1 MRKNHKFSKKKK
13 FEFFFDW
20 AGPGPLILG
29 WDKSSGLVNS
39 GEWINS
45 LSTVHA
51 EQWRWCN
58 EEEEGRGADL
68 LWLRGCAAGG
78 CWPENGLDGDRPFF
92 FFSMFFFF
100 CSVLLCFCFF
110 SVSSFVSHGA
120 GLLSMTGRMVA
131 AGGCFR
137 VALVAAIQTVTGGS
151 SSFLSFFVFTSKTWQ
166 WRWWWCCC
174 SSCPCVLPL
183 STTSSSLYHGCAA
196 DSSRCWWQ

>member
-1 MRKNHKFSKKKK
+1 VESELIHSPLFTQNSEDGATKKKK
-13 FEFFFDW
+13 
-20 AGPGPLILG
+20 
-29 WDKSSGLVNS
+29 
-39 GEWINS
+39 
-45 LSTVHA
+45 
-51 EQWRWCN
+51 
-58 EEEEGRGADL
+58 EEGRTCCGFEVVLLAVADRRTA
-68 LWLRGCAAGG
+68 WTVI
-78 CWPENGLDGDRPFF
+78 GL
-92 FFSMFFFF
+92 SSSSLCFFFF